1 MTRRVDRDLNAIRI
15 GIGRGWTMFRHL
27 LTTADGIG
35 NTLFWNGIP
44 LAFLILNRN
53 SEVEGTSI
61 SFATLALPGFL
72 GLAIAA
78 AAYGPAY
85 YIAADR
91 EDGTVLRA
99 RAVPHGIAAYVTGVL
114 SQSVFETGVT
124 VAVLLVPGYL
134 LFSGLVVPDAIGW
147 AILVSVTIFGLLATL
162 PIGVILGSVIK
173 SARLI
178 GALGLLIIGG
188 MTIISGI
195 FIPLQA
201 FPSWLQVVAQAFP
214 VYWIGLAMR
223 SVFLPDTAVA
233 LEIGASWRT
242 LETFLVLLA
251 WSVAGALVAPVVL
264 RRMTRRATGAA
275 VEASRQQA
283 LQRL

>member
-1 MTRRVDRDLNAIRI
+1 MNRDLNAIRI
-15 GIGRGWTMFRHL
+15 GIRRGVTMFRHL
-27 LTTADGIG
+27 MTTVDGIG
-35 NTLFWNGIP
+35 NTVFWNGIP
-44 LAFLILNRN
+44 LVILILNRN
-53 SEVEGTSI
+53 SEVEGTTI
-61 SFATLALPGFL
+61 PFAAIALPGFL
-72 GLAIAA
+72 GLAIAT

-99 RAVPHGIAAYVTGVL
+99 RAVPHGISAYVTGVL
-114 SQSVFETGVT
+114 TQSVLETMIT
-124 VAVLLVPGYL
+124 VAVLLIPGYL
-134 LFSGLVVPDAIGW
+134 LFTGLIVPDAVGW
-147 AILVSVTIFGLLATL
+147 AILVAVTVFGLLATL
-162 PIGVILGSVIK
+162 PIGVIIGSVVK

-178 GALGLLIIGG
+178 GGIGIVVIGG

-201 FPSWLQVVAQAFP
+201 FPPWLQIVAQAFP

-223 SVFLPDTAVA
+223 SVFLPDAAVA
-233 LEIGASWRT
+233 LEIGQSWRT
-242 LETFLVLLA
+242 LETFVVLLI
-251 WSVAGALVAPVVL
+251 WSAAGVLAAPILL

>member
-1 MTRRVDRDLNAIRI
+1 MNRELNAIRI
-15 GIGRGWTMFRHL
+15 GMRRGWTMFRHL
-27 LTTADGIG
+27 MTTVDGIA
-35 NTLFWNGIP
+35 NTAFWNGIP
-44 LAFLILNRN
+44 LVILILNRN
-53 SEVEGTSI
+53 SEVEGTTI
-61 SFATLALPGFL
+61 PFAAIALPGLL

-99 RAVPHGIAAYVTGVL
+99 RAVPHGISAYVTGVL
-114 SQSVFETGVT
+114 TQSVLETGVT
-124 VAVLLVPGYL
+124 IAVLLIPGYL
-134 LFSGLVVPDAIGW
+134 LFTGLIVPDAVGW

-162 PIGVILGSVIK
+162 PIGVIIGSVVK
-173 SARLI
+173 STRLI
-178 GALGLLIIGG
+178 GGLGLLIIGG
-188 MTIISGI
+188 MTFISGI

-201 FPSWLQVVAQAFP
+201 FPSWLQVVAQGFP

-223 SVFLPDTAVA
+223 SVFLPDAAVA
-233 LEIGASWRT
+233 LEIGQSWRT
-242 LETFLVLLA
+242 LETFVVLLI
-251 WSVAGALVAPVVL
+251 WSAAGVLMAPILL

>member
-1 MTRRVDRDLNAIRI
+1 MNRELNAVRI
-15 GIGRGWTMFRHL
+15 GVRRGWTMFRHL
-27 LTTADGIG
+27 MTTVDGIA
-35 NTLFWNGIP
+35 NTAFWNGIP
-44 LAFLILNRN
+44 LVILILNRN
-53 SEVEGTSI
+53 SEVEGTAI
-61 SFATLALPGFL
+61 PFAAIALPGFL

-99 RAVPHGIAAYVTGVL
+99 RAVPHGISAYVTGVL
-114 SQSVFETGVT
+114 TQSVLETAVT
-124 VAVLLVPGYL
+124 IVVLLIPGYL
-134 LFSGLVVPDAIGW
+134 LFSGLIVPDAVGW
-147 AILVSVTIFGLLATL
+147 AILVAVTVFGLLATL
-162 PIGVILGSVIK
+162 PIGVIIGSVVK
-173 SARLI
+173 STRLI
-178 GALGLLIIGG
+178 GGLGLLIIGG
-188 MTIISGI
+188 MTFISGI

-201 FPSWLQVVAQAFP
+201 FPSWLQAVAQAFP

-223 SVFLPDTAVA
+223 SVFLPDAAVA
-233 LEIGASWRT
+233 IEIGQSWRT
-242 LETFLVLLA
+242 AETFVVLLI
-251 WSVAGALVAPVVL
+251 WSAAGVLIAPVLL

>member
-1 MTRRVDRDLNAIRI
+1 VNRDLNAIRI
-15 GIGRGWTMFRHL
+15 GIGRGRTMFRHL
-27 LTTADGIG
+27 MTSADGVG
-35 NTLFWNGIP
+35 NTVFWNGIP
-44 LAFLILNRN
+44 LVFLILNRN
-53 SEVEGTSI
+53 SEVEGTNI
-61 SFATLALPGFL
+61 PFAAIALPGFL
-72 GLAIAA
+72 GLAIAT

-114 SQSVFETGVT
+114 TQSVLETALT
-124 VAVLLVPGYL
+124 IVLLLIPGYL
-134 LFSGLVVPDAIGW
+134 LFSGLVVPDAFGW
-147 AILVSVTIFGLLATL
+147 ATLAAVTVFGLLATL
-162 PIGVILGSVIK
+162 PIGVIIGSIVK

-178 GALGLLIIGG
+178 GGLGLLVIGG

-201 FPSWLQVVAQAFP
+201 SPPWAQVVAQAFP
-214 VYWIGLAMR
+214 VYWIGLGMR
-223 SVFLPDTAVA
+223 SVFLPDAAMA
-233 LEIGASWRT
+233 LEIGESWRT
-242 LETFLVLLA
+242 LETFVVLLI
-251 WSVAGALVAPVVL
+251 WSIAGALIAPIVL